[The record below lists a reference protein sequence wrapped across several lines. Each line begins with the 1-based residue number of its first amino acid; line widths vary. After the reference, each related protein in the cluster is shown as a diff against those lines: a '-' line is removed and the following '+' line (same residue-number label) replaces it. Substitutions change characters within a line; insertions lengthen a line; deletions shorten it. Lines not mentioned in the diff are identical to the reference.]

1 MEGRTLPEGM
11 SPEEFAEAQRLL
23 EVTEKAVADELWRM
37 SCLMA
42 SKKNGEMLGQ
52 TEFALRDMVH
62 RVGAIVLEAAVNGRC
77 KKGATLA
84 VALPARSASTT
95 RNSSAGG
102 RERS

>member
-1 MEGRTLPEGM
+1 MEGRRHVDGLTE
-11 SPEEFAEAQRLL
+11 EEFAEAQRVF
-23 EVTEKAVADELWRM
+23 EVAEKAVADELWRM

-42 SKKNGEMLGQ
+42 SKKNGEMLGE
-52 TEFALRDMVH
+52 TEFTLRDMVH

-84 VALPARSASTT
+84 AALPARSASTT